1 MPPSLPSTPRAE
13 KPSTVDLSNLPTYKV
28 GDRVVHAKFGEGHIA
43 QVLGS
48 GQKVLYNVA
57 FDRLSGKKL
66 LDPRYA
72 KLELKGE

>member
-1 MPPSLPSTPRAE
+1 MPRTE
-13 KPSTVDLSNLPTYKV
+13 KPSTVDTSNLPVYKV
-28 GDRVVHAKFGEGHIA
+28 GDRVAHAKFGEGKIA

-48 GQKVLYNVA
+48 GNKVLYNVE
-57 FDRLSGKKL
+57 FERLSGKKL

>member
-1 MPPSLPSTPRAE
+1 MDTP
-13 KPSTVDLSNLPTYKV
+13 NLPIYKV
-28 GDRVVHAKFGEGHIA
+28 GDRVAHAKFGEGKIA

-48 GQKVLYNVA
+48 GNKVLYNVE
-57 FDRLSGKKL
+57 FERLSGKKL